1 MSRTPTETRP
11 SRIAPLAKLPVF
23 FGLSG
28 RRVILAGGSEAAAW
42 KAELLAAA
50 GAKVEVYAEHF
61 CDELSEL
68 AADVTQGQITLHHR
82 PWSIDIF
89 PHAALA
95 ICATENDA
103 EAWAFRCA
111 AQSAGIPCNVVD
123 RPAFCDFNFG
133 GIVNR
138 SPLIIGISTD
148 GAAPVFGQAIRA
160 KLEAILPKG
169 FSRWADAARAWR
181 PSVQALGLSFQG
193 RRRFW
198 ERFTEQ
204 ALARPDEM
212 PHDSL
217 RDELVD
223 QSRNEASAP
232 ETGHVMLVG
241 AGPGD
246 PELLTLKALRALQSA
261 DIVLYDDLVSR
272 DVLDF
277 ARREAKTMLVGKT
290 GHGPSCKQ
298 EDINRL
304 MVAFALQGKRVVRL
318 KSGDPMIFGRASE
331 EIDACRAAG
340 VSIEVIPGIT
350 TAQGVASR
358 LTRSLTHRKT
368 ARRLQFM
375 TGHDHSGQLPDDI
388 DWNAIADPKATTVV
402 YMPGKT
408 LATLS
413 DAVLRHGLPPDIPAL
428 AVFNATRPDERVIEA
443 TIATLPDELAKA
455 AIKGPMIV
463 IFGNAVGHTQEVVLT
478 GDQSQ
483 PATEISGLEGVPVR
497 PRARKGNS

>member
-1 MSRTPTETRP
+1 
-11 SRIAPLAKLPVF
+11 
-23 FGLSG
+23 
-28 RRVILAGGSEAAAW
+28 
-42 KAELLAAA
+42 
-50 GAKVEVYAEHF
+50 
-61 CDELSEL
+61 
-68 AADVTQGQITLHHR
+68 
-82 PWSIDIF
+82 
-89 PHAALA
+89 
-95 ICATENDA
+95 
-103 EAWAFRCA
+103 
-111 AQSAGIPCNVVD
+111 
-123 RPAFCDFNFG
+123 
-133 GIVNR
+133 
-138 SPLIIGISTD
+138 
-148 GAAPVFGQAIRA
+148 
-160 KLEAILPKG
+160 
-169 FSRWADAARAWR
+169 
-181 PSVQALGLSFQG
+181 
-193 RRRFW
+193 
-198 ERFTEQ
+198 
-204 ALARPDEM
+204 
-212 PHDSL
+212 
-217 RDELVD
+217 VD

-455 AIKGPMIV
+455 AIKGPVIV

-483 PATEISGLEGVPVR
+483 PATEISELEGVPVR

>member
-1 MSRTPTETRP
+1 
-11 SRIAPLAKLPVF
+11 
-23 FGLSG
+23 
-28 RRVILAGGSEAAAW
+28 
-42 KAELLAAA
+42 
-50 GAKVEVYAEHF
+50 
-61 CDELSEL
+61 
-68 AADVTQGQITLHHR
+68 
-82 PWSIDIF
+82 
-89 PHAALA
+89 
-95 ICATENDA
+95 
-103 EAWAFRCA
+103 
-111 AQSAGIPCNVVD
+111 VD

-388 DWNAIADPKATTVV
+388 DWNAISDPKATTVV

-455 AIKGPMIV
+455 AIKGPVIV

-497 PRARKGNS
+497 PRVRKGNS

>member
-1 MSRTPTETRP
+1 
-11 SRIAPLAKLPVF
+11 
-23 FGLSG
+23 
-28 RRVILAGGSEAAAW
+28 
-42 KAELLAAA
+42 
-50 GAKVEVYAEHF
+50 
-61 CDELSEL
+61 
-68 AADVTQGQITLHHR
+68 
-82 PWSIDIF
+82 
-89 PHAALA
+89 
-95 ICATENDA
+95 
-103 EAWAFRCA
+103 
-111 AQSAGIPCNVVD
+111 VD

-443 TIATLPDELAKA
+443 TIATLPDELTKA
-455 AIKGPMIV
+455 AIKGPVIV
-463 IFGNAVGHTQEVVLT
+463 IFGNAVGHPQEVVLT

-483 PATEISGLEGVPVR
+483 TATEISGLEGVPVR
-497 PRARKGNS
+497 PRVRKGNS